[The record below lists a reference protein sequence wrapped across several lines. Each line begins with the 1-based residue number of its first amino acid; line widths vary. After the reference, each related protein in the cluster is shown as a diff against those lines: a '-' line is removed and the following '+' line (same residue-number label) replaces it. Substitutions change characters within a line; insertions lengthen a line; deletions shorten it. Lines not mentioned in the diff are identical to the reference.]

1 MRDFAPPYGEI
12 EIISK
17 NIRRIT
23 ANNPAPFTFKG
34 TGTYIIGHGKV
45 AVIDPGPNLPE
56 HVDAILN
63 ELNDET
69 ISHIL
74 VTHNHQDHSPAA
86 MPLSN
91 KCGAKIYAANVDNQ
105 IYSDHKI
112 EEGIDKTFKPDI
124 VINQGDIIEGTDWT
138 MEAIHTPGHLSN
150 HYCFSYI
157 EEKALFTGDHVMG
170 WSTSIVSP
178 PDGDMQDYMDSLE
191 KLLSRD
197 DNIYYPTH
205 GWPIENP
212 QQFVKQL
219 LGHRLRR
226 EKEIIR
232 AIEKGA
238 HTIHEI
244 VQSIYVTIDKKLYP
258 AAARTIYAHLIR
270 LVAIKAVHCGEI
282 PNENSKYF
290 IQ

>member
-1 MRDFAPPYGEI
+1 
-12 EIISK
+12 
-17 NIRRIT
+17 
-23 ANNPAPFTFKG
+23 
-34 TGTYIIGHGKV
+34 
-45 AVIDPGPNLPE
+45 
-56 HVDAILN
+56 
-63 ELNDET
+63 
-69 ISHIL
+69 
-74 VTHNHQDHSPAA
+74 
-86 MPLSN
+86 
-91 KCGAKIYAANVDNQ
+91 
-105 IYSDHKI
+105 
-112 EEGIDKTFKPDI
+112 
-124 VINQGDIIEGTDWT
+124 
-138 MEAIHTPGHLSN
+138 
-150 HYCFSYI
+150 
-157 EEKALFTGDHVMG
+157 MG

-226 EKEIIR
+226 EKEIII

-244 VQSIYVTIDKKLYP
+244 VQIIYVTIDEKLYP

-270 LVAIKAVHCGEI
+270 LVAIKVVHCDEI